1 MIIRSLETELRTT
14 TWLQMAFGCDMY
26 LNYQLLESTE
36 KEMSSETQTAK
47 EVIEGALSSDDTYS
61 PLLLLILNAN
71 ERTFSLDIAR
81 LMSRELFGCM
91 TLRTLMSIC
100 TACNKKP
107 SAPMLA
113 VALQN
118 SLPSLTGLPM
128 DNPDHYFYIDIAKRF
143 FGPANLQIRIRT
155 TMYNTLTPDRFMVA
169 YARDRNIETPQG
181 GFSSWIEYYVHLIL
195 YSREL
200 VHTKKGRDFAKSIVL
215 EWLQTPLDEDMVK
228 VYNHLINVLDH
239 GLVLR
244 HRHLVP
250 GWLGCISN
258 TIRNDEHL

>member
-1 MIIRSLETELRTT
+1 
-14 TWLQMAFGCDMY
+14 
-26 LNYQLLESTE
+26 
-36 KEMSSETQTAK
+36 
-47 EVIEGALSSDDTYS
+47 
-61 PLLLLILNAN
+61 
-71 ERTFSLDIAR
+71 
-81 LMSRELFGCM
+81 M
-91 TLRTLMSIC
+91 TLSTLMSIC

-128 DNPDHYFYIDIAKRF
+128 DNPDPCFYIDIAKRF
-143 FGPANLQIRIRT
+143 FGPVNLQISIRT
-155 TMYNTLTPDRFMVA
+155 HVYNMLTPNRLMGAVI
-169 YARDRNIETPQG
+169 YNGNIEAPHEC
-181 GFSSWIEYYVHLIL
+181 FSSGIEYYVHHIVPRNLI
-195 YSREL
+195 
-200 VHTKKGRDFAKSIVL
+200 HTKKGRDFIKGIVL